1 MNIARCD
8 CFCRSVL
15 SLFSAERD
23 CRGVFGRGGRR
34 VSPFLAVAAMLVAVG
49 GLCRP
54 ADAQVV
60 TWDFTSTSGSWTQQ
74 NVAQVGPPPVKP
86 KWEYGATVLSGTRW
100 SVSSGETP
108 ATGNYL
114 TSPLIKLD
122 VPADKFTFTMAHRYR
137 FKSDDDDDDDEKS
150 KLFKSDDDDEKSK
163 PIPLE
168 AGQLEYSLDGAK
180 FLPVFDT
187 DWVTSGIVSGNVAP
201 FVNYANWVPPM
212 YVPGANEFPLIQ
224 GGASFVGYSPSLPS
238 WVGSQTQTVDFP
250 GETTTLQF
258 RLTHANLGEDDLMAA
273 SSLLSGGGE
282 GGEGDWGKEDWGKGK
297 YGWEVRW
304 AQVEI
309 VNLPEPST
317 YAMLGVCLS
326 LAALMWW
333 RRLRAEKAAT

>member
-1 MNIARCD
+1 MHTARCS
-8 CFCRSVL
+8 CFRRSVP
-15 SLFSAERD
+15 SLFSPERD

-34 VSPFLAVAAMLVAVG
+34 VSPFLAVAAMLVVVG

-137 FKSDDDDDDDEKS
+137 FKSDDDKDKKS
-150 KLFKSDDDDEKSK
+150 T
-163 PIPLE
+163 PMPLE

-187 DWVTSGIVSGNVAP
+187 DWVTSGIVSGNVSP

-212 YVPGANEFPLIQ
+212 YIPGANEFPLIQ
-224 GGASFVGYSPSLPS
+224 DGASFVGSSPGLPS
-238 WVGSQTQTVDFP
+238 WIGSQTQTVDFP
-250 GETTTLQF
+250 GETNTLQF

-282 GGEGDWGKEDWGKGK
+282 GGDEDWGRGK
-297 YGWEVRW
+297 CGWEVRW
-304 AQVEI
+304 AEVEI

-326 LAALMWW
+326 LAALLWW
-333 RRLRAEKAAT
+333 RRLRAEKAAA